1 MRCRACKESVSG
13 VEPLACACTGA
24 TAELEPF
31 YLFKLAIAAGGS
43 RMEGVVF
50 DDIAVEVIGVDA
62 SVYTEQLVEK
72 VLVAQVATVVAK
84 SGSRSGDVIF
94 LQVQLP
100 FLSASVFD
108 ILGLNTS
115 SLDAPLESA
124 GRREREPSGMLKK
137 RRTQ

>member
-1 MRCRACKESVSG
+1 MSTVTGIITAVQGFPHFGGDRVGSFPLVRMRCRTCKESVSG

-62 SVYTEQLVEK
+62 SVYTEVREG
-72 VLVAQVATVVAK
+72 A
-84 SGSRSGDVIF
+84 D
-94 LQVQLP
+94 P
-100 FLSASVFD
+100 
-108 ILGLNTS
+108 
-115 SLDAPLESA
+115 
-124 GRREREPSGMLKK
+124 RRWA
-137 RRTQ
+137 